1 MERRKLAVPLAE
13 GPRRV
18 EEGAGSLNP
27 STDGS
32 AGWDRAA
39 DEKNC
44 FAPAAEG
51 PSGVEKRA

>member
-1 MERRKLAVPLAE
+1 MAVPLAE